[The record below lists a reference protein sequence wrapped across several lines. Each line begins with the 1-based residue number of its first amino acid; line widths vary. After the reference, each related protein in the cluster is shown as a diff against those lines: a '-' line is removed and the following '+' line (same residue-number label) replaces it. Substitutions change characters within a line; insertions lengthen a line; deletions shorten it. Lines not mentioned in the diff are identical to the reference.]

1 VIVMES
7 PSSVGNT
14 TRQFNVASAIGGGAP
29 LADAGSELV
38 RVTMN
43 TAQAMVAAPA
53 IRAAKS
59 IARKAPA

>member
-1 VIVMES
+1 MES

-14 TRQFNVASAIGGGAP
+14 TRQFNVASIAIGGGAP
-29 LADAGSELV
+29 LADARSELV
-38 RVTMN
+38 RVTTN

-53 IRAAKS
+53 IRTAKS